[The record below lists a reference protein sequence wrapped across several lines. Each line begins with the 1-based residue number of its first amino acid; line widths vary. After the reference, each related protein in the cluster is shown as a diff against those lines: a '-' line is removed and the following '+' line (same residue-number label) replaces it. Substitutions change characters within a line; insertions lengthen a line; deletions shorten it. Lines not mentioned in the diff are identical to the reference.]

1 MKINNGMT
9 LRPQINPKE
18 MDKKLQEVSEGY
30 EKIFLNELVKSMR
43 KSVTESDFLDT
54 GSAGKIYREQL
65 DQEYINSWSQRGGLG
80 IKEMVHEHLLRQY
93 GEKLGLKLPEEKI
106 QQKNNLVQSDFFKLS
121 DVIKPEDENGSKKVF
136 SSESGV
142 LVSKKR
148 LSDDN
153 QWLLTLKTKIQDQPS
168 LIHISFKGVL
178 DKNLQEGQIVSPGQR
193 LGTLSPDSDKFFV
206 KNVPAS
212 QVVSE

>member
-1 MKINNGMT
+1 LKINNGMK
-9 LRPQINPKE
+9 LRPQINPEE

-43 KSVTESDFLDT
+43 KSVSESDFLDT

-65 DQEYINSWSQRGGLG
+65 DQEYVNSWSERGGLG

-93 GEKLGLKLPEEKI
+93 GEKLGLKSADQKI
-106 QQKNNLVQSDFFKLS
+106 EQKNNLVRSQFFKLA
-121 DVIKPEDENGSKKVF
+121 DVVKPIDEDGSKKVF
-136 SSESGV
+136 SNQSGI
-142 LVSKKR
+142 LVSKTR
-148 LSDDN
+148 IGDEN
-153 QWLLTLKTKIQDQPS
+153 QWLVILKNTDQTDKLT
-168 LIHISFKGVL
+168 HISFKGVL
-178 DKNLQEGQIVSPGQR
+178 DKDLKVGQEVQPGQR

-206 KNVPAS
+206 KKVPTS